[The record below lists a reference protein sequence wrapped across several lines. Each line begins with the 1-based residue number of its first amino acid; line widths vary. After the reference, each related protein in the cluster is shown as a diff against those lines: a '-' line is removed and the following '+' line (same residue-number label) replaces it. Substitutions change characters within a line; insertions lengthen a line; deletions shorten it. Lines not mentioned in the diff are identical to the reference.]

1 MLKARVLTAMGL
13 LALFVAALFFLPDL
27 LWAALTLAVI
37 LIGSLEWASIAGYS
51 RRYGVVYLLATLGL
65 AMVLFAAV
73 KTGMLQSREA
83 LFLYSVP
90 ALFWL
95 VAVPCWLALGW
106 RVKHPAALALVGW
119 ILLIPGWLAI
129 NELRSMSPMLL
140 LGLMGVVWIADSAAY
155 FTGRRF
161 GRHKLAPAISPG
173 KTWEGV
179 AGALCAVAVYAAL
192 WGLGTPI
199 NTGLKNNMISAGW
212 IWITLAFWGLTV
224 VSILGDLFESAMKRQ
239 AGLKDSGNLLP
250 GHGGILDR
258 IDSLIST
265 LPLAAMGLTY
275 TRLMSN

>member
-1 MLKARVLTAMGL
+1 MLKARVFTALAL

-37 LIGSLEWASIAGYS
+37 LVGSLEWAGIAGYT
-51 RRYGVVYLLATLGL
+51 RRGGVVYLLATLGL
-65 AMVLFAAV
+65 AIVLFAAM
-73 KTGMLQSREA
+73 KTGILRSRET
-83 LFLYSVP
+83 LFLYSVS

-95 VAVPCWLALGW
+95 VAVPCWLALDW
-106 RVKHPAALALVGW
+106 RVKHPAALALAGW

-129 NELRSMSPMLL
+129 NELRSISPMLL
-140 LGLMGVVWIADSAAY
+140 LGLMGLVWIADSAAY

-161 GRHKLAPAISPG
+161 GRHQLAPAISPG

-192 WGLGTPI
+192 WGFGAPI
-199 NTGLKNNMISAGW
+199 SIGLENKMISAGW
-212 IWITLAFWGLTV
+212 VWITLAFWGLTV

-239 AGLKDSGNLLP
+239 AGMKDSGNLLP

-258 IDSLIST
+258 IDSLAST

-275 TRLMSN
+275 TRLTIN